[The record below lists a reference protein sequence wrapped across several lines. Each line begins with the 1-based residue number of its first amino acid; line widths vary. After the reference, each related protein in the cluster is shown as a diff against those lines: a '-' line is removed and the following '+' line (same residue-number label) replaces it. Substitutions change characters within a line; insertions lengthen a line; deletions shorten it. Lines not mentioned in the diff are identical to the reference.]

1 MHPAIHTRQP
11 LRRSADHVWPLRDA
25 TGRTWADRKAA
36 ATAQADLMRN
46 ELRAQPVLP
55 SSPRT

>member
-1 MHPAIHTRQP
+1 MITTITPRQP

-25 TGRTWADRKAA
+25 TGRTWAERKAA
-36 ATAQADLMRN
+36 DA
-46 ELRAQPVLP
+46 AQPHPLSN